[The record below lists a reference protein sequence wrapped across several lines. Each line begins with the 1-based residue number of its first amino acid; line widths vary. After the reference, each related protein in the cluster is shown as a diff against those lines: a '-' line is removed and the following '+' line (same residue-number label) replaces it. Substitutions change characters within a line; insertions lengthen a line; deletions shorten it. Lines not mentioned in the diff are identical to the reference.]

1 MGRRAKGEGSL
12 YSTIQ
17 KIDRKQNRKKEMCN
31 ICKNCSDRTIC
42 NNRKG
47 TSKCAI
53 CRECT
58 DCLSYC
64 DRFYCH
70 KIYVAQATVNGQK
83 KTLDSGKKQTDVKK
97 EKNKQLAKIETGL
110 YVDKSNLTLVDL
122 LKSMEKKKLDNNEVT
137 ENAYNRNMSVVSFIE
152 NSEIGKIKIQK
163 IKKQQLDNLMQSAIP
178 YSQSS
183 IEKIYDE
190 LVAGFREAEVVLHI
204 LDFNPMKEVKI
215 TTSTQT
221 KKVAI
226 PFTIQEE
233 IKLINY
239 ITTHNLITDTKSKY
253 DTITIKN
260 IILLG
265 LLTGM
270 RIGEMGALLFTS
282 EYINF
287 EEEHIWV
294 GKTLTKNKEN
304 KTVIGI
310 ITKGGKRRIRNQ
322 EATFRIVPFGI
333 FDKDSETVKNIL
345 TEQLEVAKNNKNN
358 TEQLLFCKKDGS
370 YINHSQVTSIF
381 KRICKEAGIK
391 LDLPTGC
398 HIHMTKHTAVTRM
411 FESGM
416 RIETIGNLVG
426 TTPRILEKTYAHIL
440 KTFIDDELKGLNQ
453 YYKNKEIQILDN
465 CIKQIQFS
473 A

>member
-31 ICKNCSDRTIC
+31 TCKNCSDRTIC
-42 NNRKG
+42 NNRQG

-97 EKNKQLAKIETGL
+97 EKNKLLAKIETGL

-190 LVAGFREAEVVLHI
+190 LVAGFREAEAVLHI
-204 LDFNPMKEVKI
+204 LDSNPMKEVKI

-233 IKLINY
+233 INLINY
-239 ITTHNLITDTKSKY
+239 ITTHNLITDTK
-253 DTITIKN
+253 
-260 IILLG
+260 
-265 LLTGM
+265 
-270 RIGEMGALLFTS
+270 
-282 EYINF
+282 
-287 EEEHIWV
+287 
-294 GKTLTKNKEN
+294 
-304 KTVIGI
+304 
-310 ITKGGKRRIRNQ
+310 
-322 EATFRIVPFGI
+322 
-333 FDKDSETVKNIL
+333 
-345 TEQLEVAKNNKNN
+345 
-358 TEQLLFCKKDGS
+358 
-370 YINHSQVTSIF
+370 
-381 KRICKEAGIK
+381 
-391 LDLPTGC
+391 
-398 HIHMTKHTAVTRM
+398 
-411 FESGM
+411 
-416 RIETIGNLVG
+416 
-426 TTPRILEKTYAHIL
+426 
-440 KTFIDDELKGLNQ
+440 
-453 YYKNKEIQILDN
+453 
-465 CIKQIQFS
+465 
-473 A
+473 